1 MIRIHGTGIGYKPGL
16 IRNIGN
22 ALSENNINI
31 FATVSSQT
39 TINLLIE
46 NKDAEDAVDILNSF
60 KGKIIEKIDFVR
72 NIALIAVIG
81 EGLLKKRGIFGRIL
95 NSISQEKVNVEM
107 ASAGASEVAIYII
120 VPKDELKEVINA
132 LHKEFIG

>member
-1 MIRIHGTGIGYKPGL
+1 
-16 IRNIGN
+16 
-22 ALSENNINI
+22 
-31 FATVSSQT
+31 
-39 TINLLIE
+39 
-46 NKDAEDAVDILNSF
+46 
-60 KGKIIEKIDFVR
+60 VR